1 MYIPKNW
8 REFKERDMKLP
19 EVCDAGKQ
27 SEDPSERLD
36 KSTSELSESVN
47 CEEFIQSDTERGL
60 YFHTSIYSYQIY
72 FKTTKSKLL
81 LPCIY
86 KAHKPLPGDTDAVME
101 SPLSPEEDIP
111 GASFGESEQ
120 DLNLNKGETKDRIS
134 NDNEEDNRDDI
145 RKGPPVTTND
155 MDDRGSGNTE

>member
-1 MYIPKNW
+1 
-8 REFKERDMKLP
+8 
-19 EVCDAGKQ
+19 
-27 SEDPSERLD
+27 
-36 KSTSELSESVN
+36 
-47 CEEFIQSDTERGL
+47 
-60 YFHTSIYSYQIY
+60 
-72 FKTTKSKLL
+72 
-81 LPCIY
+81 
-86 KAHKPLPGDTDAVME
+86 ME

-155 MDDRGSGNTE
+155 MDDSGSGNTE